1 MSGERMRRRLERLE
15 SRPEATGR
23 PIFLHEY
30 QPAESPEE
38 VEANRRAAELRR
50 EAHAAGRPVVTFRHV
65 AAPLGERAAL
75 AGHE

>member
-1 MSGERMRRRLERLE
+1 MSERMRRRLERLE

-23 PIFLHEY
+23 PCFLHTY
-30 QPAESPEE
+30 RPAESAAE
-38 VEANRRAAELRR
+38 VEANERAER
-50 EAHAAGRPVVTFRHV
+50 EAAAARAAGRPIVRFVHV